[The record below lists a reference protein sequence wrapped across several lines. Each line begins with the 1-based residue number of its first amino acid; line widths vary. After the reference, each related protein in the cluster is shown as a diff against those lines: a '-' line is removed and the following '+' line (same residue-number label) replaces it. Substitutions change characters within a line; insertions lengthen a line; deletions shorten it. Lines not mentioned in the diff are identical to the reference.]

1 MAYFCVRQEDNDFVI
16 TTTIQGVSEF
26 SGIAYHRVYEAL
38 KNGSGISEIDGFLMG
53 GKPIKKGRQRVK
65 MLIRSDVSLRTNK
78 DGSVVEFTTMPKAKI
93 DEFDKLFQDVKNDQ
107 D

>member
-65 MLIRSDVSLRTNK
+65 MPTKSDVSLRINK
-78 DGSVVEFTTMPKAKI
+78 DGKVVEHTTMPRTEM
-93 DEFDKLFQDVKNDQ
+93 DEFDKLFQNVKNDQ